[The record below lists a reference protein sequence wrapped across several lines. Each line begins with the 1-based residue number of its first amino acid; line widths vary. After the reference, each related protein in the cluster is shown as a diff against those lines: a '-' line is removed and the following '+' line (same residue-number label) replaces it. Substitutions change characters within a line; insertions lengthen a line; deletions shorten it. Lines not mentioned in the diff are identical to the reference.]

1 MPSDPF
7 SFFADLIPTPGHTG
21 GPTARAQAARDHA
34 DPQDHAA
41 LTGAPPL
48 PESPGAAQDALGA
61 ALDRQI
67 AGLGSIQHTLAQILA
82 VLAAGLP
89 KTPETETLYL
99 DNTNGQTINARG
111 RAFVGIRSSIT
122 TPAVVFQ
129 RPSGTTASIT
139 LTADFQYF
147 AAADGARVLA
157 AATGSV
163 GNYEFVY
170 TDQIGGAVPQ

>member
-7 SFFADLIPTPGHTG
+7 SFFSDLIATPGHTG

-41 LTGAPPL
+41 MTGAPPL
-48 PESPGAAQDALGA
+48 PDSPGAAQEALGA

-89 KTPETETLYL
+89 KAPEAETLYL
-99 DNTNGQTINARG
+99 DNANGQGVNARG
-111 RAFVGIRSSIT
+111 RAFVGIRSSIA
-122 TPAVVFQ
+122 TPAIVFQ
-129 RPSGTTASIT
+129 RTTGATGTIT
-139 LTADFQYF
+139 ITADFQYF

-157 AATGSV
+157 AASGNV
-163 GNYEFVY
+163 GNYEFIY